1 MATQTKL
8 LQVQPFLRSKLE
20 KDEAKYNNDNGISNK
35 AQDFIKILETDNVVE
50 RKRIEKEIW
59 NETKRLQN

>member
-59 NETKRLQN
+59 NETK